1 MDYRQLE
8 GVNQSSLKKIL
19 ISPKE
24 FLKAVEKQQ
33 NNNDSIE
40 PHFLFGSVVDI
51 MLTGTR
57 DEFDE
62 KYIRIPDE
70 TKCSE
75 TVKAIIDSI
84 FEEVVRMETEIR
96 EDGKFIYS
104 EKEQATLIIESLDI
118 YSHIVLRKA
127 REASFQNNYKDDTLI
142 NTVIKQGEA
151 YFELLKTT
159 VGKTPITESE
169 YAKAVNAVTAL
180 KSDIYTKKYVVKK
193 ERKNAEFWDKFI
205 VQFEYNGVQ
214 IKGELDRVIVDHDTK
229 EIIPIDFKTTSKP
242 ITQFISEFWYYR
254 YDFQAATYTIGLV
267 NDIRI
272 AALIKKGYSLELFL
286 YIVVETN
293 LINNPRV
300 FEVSSNVFNIGVSG
314 GIVKNKQYEGLND
327 AIERYIFAKENDAWE
342 YPMEYYQNNGIM
354 EIDV

>member
-62 KYIRIPDE
+62 KYVRIPDE

-75 TVKAIIDSI
+75 TIKKIIDDIFNVVKAVAESEDIEILPLENYSTII
-84 FEEVVRMETEIR
+84 
-96 EDGKFIYS
+96 
-104 EKEQATLIIESLDI
+104 
-118 YSHIVLRKA
+118 LRKA
-127 REASFQNNYKDDTLI
+127 RENNFQNNYKDDTLI

-169 YAKAVNAVTAL
+169 YAKAVNDVMAL

-205 VQFEYNGVQ
+205 VQFEYRGVQ

-229 EIIPIDFKTTSKP
+229 EIIPIDFKTIGT
-242 ITQFISEFWYYR
+242 FINSFVYDFWKYR
-254 YDFQAATYTIGLV
+254 YDFQAGVYGLGLIH
-267 NDIRI
+267 NKQINK
-272 AALIKKGYSLELFL
+272 LIKQGYKLKAFL

-293 LINNPRV
+293 LINNPMV
-300 FEVSSNVFNIGVSG
+300 FVVPNNVLNIGING
-314 GIVKNKQYEGLND
+314 GIVKNKYYEGFEQALK
-327 AIERYIFAKENDAWE
+327 RYKFAKDNDAWE

-354 EIDV
+354 EIDI

>member
-75 TVKAIIDSI
+75 TVKKIIDDI
-84 FEEVVRMETEIR
+84 FNVVKAVAESEDIEILPL
-96 EDGKFIYS
+96 ENYS
-104 EKEQATLIIESLDI
+104 TII
-118 YSHIVLRKA
+118 LRKA
-127 REASFQNNYKDDTLI
+127 RENNFQNNYKDDTLI

-169 YAKAVNAVTAL
+169 YAKAVNAVMAL
-180 KSDIYTKKYVVKK
+180 KSDKYTKPYVVKK

-205 VQFEYNGVQ
+205 VQFEYNGVP

-229 EIIPIDFKTTSKP
+229 EIIPIDFKTTGKTVNS
-242 ITQFISEFWYYR
+242 FISDFWYYR
-254 YDFQAATYTIGLV
+254 YDFQAATYALGLRQNEIV
-267 NDIRI
+267 ADLVEN
-272 AALIKKGYSLELFL
+272 KGYQIKDFL

-293 LINNPRV
+293 LVNNPMV
-300 FEVSSNVFNIGVSG
+300 FKVPHTVYNIGFSG
-314 GIVKNKQYEGLND
+314 GIVKNKEYEGFGH
-327 AIERYIFAKENDAWE
+327 AIKRYIFASTNDAWE

>member
-75 TVKAIIDSI
+75 TVKAIID
-84 FEEVVRMETEIR
+84 EIAQR
-96 EDGKFIYS
+96 ILPNDGIHSYRV
-104 EKEQATLIIESLDI
+104 DI
-118 YSHIVLRKA
+118 LTVCN
-127 REASFQNNYKDDTLI
+127 EFNYQSNWKDDTRVDKI
-142 NTVIKQGEA
+142 IKEGSD
-151 YFELLKTT
+151 YFDLLKSIA
-159 VGKTPITESE
+159 GKTPITESE
-169 YAKAVNAVTAL
+169 YAKAVNAVMAL
-180 KSDIYTKKYVVKK
+180 KSDKYTKPYVVKK

-254 YDFQAATYTIGLV
+254 YDFQAATYTIGLGE
-267 NDIRI
+267 DTK
-272 AALIKKGYSLELFL
+272 IKELMKQGYTLKPFL

-293 LINNPRV
+293 LVNNPIV
-300 FEVSSNVFNIGVSG
+300 FEVTNNVFLVGANGGV
-314 GIVKNKQYEGLND
+314 VKNKEYEGFGH
-327 AIERYIFAKENDAWE
+327 AIKRYIFAKDNDAWE

-354 EIDV
+354 EIDI